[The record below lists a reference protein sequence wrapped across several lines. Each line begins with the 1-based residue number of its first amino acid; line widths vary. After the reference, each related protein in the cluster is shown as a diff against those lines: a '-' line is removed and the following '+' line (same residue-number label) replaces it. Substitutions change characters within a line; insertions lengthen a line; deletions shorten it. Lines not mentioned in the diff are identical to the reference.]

1 MAKRLGGGVSRAQRK
16 HARARKR
23 QAEARGLSHVETQPE
38 TPFDRTTDSAE
49 GQTPVRARP
58 KLPLLGK
65 LGIFLLV
72 LFGAIWFAAR
82 FRQGGLE

>member
-1 MAKRLGGGVSRAQRK
+1 MAKRSGGGVSRAQRK

-23 QAEARGLSHVETQPE
+23 QAEGRGLSHVETQPE
-38 TPFDRTTDSAE
+38 TPFDRTDGTE
-49 GQTPVRARP
+49 GQTTVRARP